1 MELDRLI
8 KTLHRGIDNH
18 VPYLEGIRYP
28 DKLVEALEDL
38 RDVVGNSGA
47 KDAIAGKVLSHLVRR
62 YMHRQ
67 DSTLGDPPFMSNLI
81 LGGEPGT
88 GKTHLAHKIAKI
100 ISYLDFFE
108 HLYSPS
114 PPSSSSQSKAV
125 SLPIEE
131 EMGSYDIITSSQFYV
146 AVLVALVAIVAICGT
161 FFIQLSKILSGQTM
175 LILIGVLILLVALVI
190 FMVMYQMKRS
200 FSSFDIN
207 TMLNEAIASSK
218 KTTLPVIPGEAPVV
232 IIKRNDL
239 VGQYS
244 GWTQK
249 KTLEKLAESRG
260 CVLFFDEAYQLVT
273 DPRDGFG
280 KEILVAINQYMS
292 EHPNDIYFIF
302 AGYVDLIESELFSV
316 QPGLR
321 SRFSVVIN
329 CGDYSPHDLMTIFLG
344 QLKHE
349 GRQYVDKV
357 DLLLDFFEEYHA
369 TFTAYGRDTLR
380 LVEYSIQDRDIELM
394 RNSSI
399 NLKQIELDNIERG
412 YDRFMA
418 NQLAK
423 PPATKSREQQRITE
437 LLSTMM
443 QSQTP
448 A

>member
-8 KTLHRGIDNH
+8 KTLHRGIDNK

-38 RDVVGNSGA
+38 REVVGNRGA

-67 DSTLGDPPFMSNLI
+67 DPTLGAPPFMSNLI

-88 GKTHLAHKIAKI
+88 GKTHIAHKIARI

-108 HLYSPS
+108 HLYPAPS
-114 PPSSSSQSKAV
+114 RSQEVS
-125 SLPIEE
+125 SLPPADL
-131 EMGSYDIITSSQFYV
+131 GTYDILTSSHFYV
-146 AVLVALVAIVAICGT
+146 AILVALVAITAFCGT
-161 FFIQLSKILSGQTM
+161 FFLQLSR
-175 LILIGVLILLVALVI
+175 LISTQIFLLMVGVLILLVALVI
-190 FMVMYQMKRS
+190 FMVMYQMGGS

-207 TMLNEAIASSK
+207 TMLTEAMTPTK
-218 KTTLPVIPGEAPVV
+218 KTALPLIPGEAPVV
-232 IIKRNDL
+232 IVKRNDL

-249 KTLEKLAESRG
+249 KTLEKLDQSRG
-260 CVLFFDEAYQLVT
+260 SVLFFDEAYQLVT
-273 DPRDGFG
+273 DHRDGFG

-321 SRFSVVIN
+321 SRFSIVIN
-329 CGDYSPHDLMTIFLG
+329 CGDYSAADLMTIFLG

-349 GRQYVDKV
+349 GRQYVD
-357 DLLLDFFEEYHA
+357 DPDHLLDFFEEYHS

-394 RNSSI
+394 RNSTI

-412 YDRFMA
+412 YERLMSNRLTKDSATRARERDR
-418 NQLAK
+418 L
-423 PPATKSREQQRITE
+423 TE
-437 LLSTMM
+437 LLSTVM
-443 QSQTP
+443 QSSTP